1 MRVYGGIELQ
11 AEGAA
16 NCKGF
21 EVEKYQ
27 GVKLML
33 EKSSLVMKL
42 DKENPEHVEPF
53 RVS

>member
-27 GVKLML
+27 GVKLT
-33 EKSSLVMKL
+33 LVMKL
-42 DKENPEHVEPF
+42 DKENPELVEPF